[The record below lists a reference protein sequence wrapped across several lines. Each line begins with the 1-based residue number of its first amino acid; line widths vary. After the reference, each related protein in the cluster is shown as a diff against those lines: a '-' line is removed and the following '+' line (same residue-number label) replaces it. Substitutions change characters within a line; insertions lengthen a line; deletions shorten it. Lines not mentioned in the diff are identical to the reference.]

1 VRPKVRGHDHER
13 DAAAPVAA
21 GERDAA
27 AGPGLARRNSLE
39 LVDLGCGEGDLDG
52 TSVLLEP
59 TDALGSRN
67 QHDVV
72 ALSEEPAE
80 RHLGGRVPPRG

>member
-1 VRPKVRGHDHER
+1 MTIRGTQLRQLPPSKR
-13 DAAAPVAA
+13 DAV
-21 GERDAA
+21 

-39 LVDLGCGEGDLDG
+39 LVDLGCGEGDLNG

-67 QHDVV
+67 RHDVV
-72 ALSEEPAE
+72 ALSE
-80 RHLGGRVPPRG
+80 